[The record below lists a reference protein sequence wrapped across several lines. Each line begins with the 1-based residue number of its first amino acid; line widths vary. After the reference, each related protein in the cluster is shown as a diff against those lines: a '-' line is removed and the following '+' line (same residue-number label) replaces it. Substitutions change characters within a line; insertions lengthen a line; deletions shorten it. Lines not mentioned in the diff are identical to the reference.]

1 MQQSLFSK
9 YFSVC
14 SAIILAAIAFLGTI
28 FMMLVAQYFKSDKFE
43 LLNRNLRQAAN
54 LTVTNYQSNLYSGV
68 DQKIILPYYQILG
81 NAIDA
86 DIYLTDLEGNTLI
99 CSHGSNCN
107 HLSNQI
113 SQQIITEALKGDFE
127 EVSNMG
133 GIYNS
138 RYYCAAIPVEAGGV
152 KVGVLFGSI
161 AADAFNSFI
170 TEMMQM
176 FLLSALL
183 VLLVSFVV
191 IYFVTNRLVRP
202 LREMVDATQ
211 SFINGDFTIRI
222 PVEGYTEIDRLGMA
236 FNNMASSLGA
246 MESTRRSFV
255 ANVSHELK
263 TPMTTI
269 GGFIDGILDGTV
281 PEEKRDYY
289 LGVVSEEVKR
299 LSRLVRSM
307 LEMARIEAGETTLHR
322 KEFDINE
329 TVITTVFTF
338 EQAIDGK
345 HLDVRGLDHG
355 KVMVDADPDLIHQ
368 VVYNLVDNAVKFVND
383 GGYLEFSYVVEGD
396 ITYIGVKNSG
406 AGIPKDEISHVFDRF
421 YKTDKS
427 RSLDK
432 NGVGLGLHIVRS
444 IVNLHSGDI
453 IVSSVEGEYCQFVFS
468 LPSASKNARKNDK
481 FKDGSRPS
489 PRTT

>member
-170 TEMMQM
+170 TEMIQM
-176 FLLSALL
+176 VLLSALL

>member
-14 SAIILAAIAFLGTI
+14 SAIILAAITFLGTI
-28 FMMLVAQYFKSDKFE
+28 FMMLVGQYFKMDKFE

-54 LTVTNYQSNLYSGV
+54 VTVTNYQLNNYAGV
-68 DQKIILPYYQILG
+68 TQNTILPIYTVLG

-107 HLSNQI
+107 HLANQI
-113 SQQIITEALKGDFE
+113 DSQIMSQALKGGFQE
-127 EVSNMG
+127 ISNMG

-138 RYYCAAIPVEAGGV
+138 RYYCAAIPVETGGA

-161 AADAFNSFI
+161 SADAINSFLI
-170 TEMMQM
+170 EMIQM
-176 FLLSALL
+176 FLLSAFL
-183 VLLVSFVV
+183 VLLVSFIA

-202 LREMVDATQ
+202 LREMLDATQ

-269 GGFIDGILDGTV
+269 GGFIDGILDGTI
-281 PEEKRDYY
+281 PDEKRDYY
-289 LGVVSEEVKR
+289 LGVVSEEVRR

-307 LEMARIEAGETTLHR
+307 LDMARIEAGETTLHR
-322 KEFDINE
+322 REFDINE
-329 TVITTVFTF
+329 IVVTTVFTF
-338 EQAIDGK
+338 EQAIEGK

-368 VVYNLVDNAVKFVND
+368 VVYNLIDNAVKFVND
-383 GGYLEFSYVVEGD
+383 GGYLEFSFVPEGD

-444 IVNLHSGDI
+444 IVNLHSGEI
-453 IVSSVEGEYCQFVFS
+453 IVNSIEGEYCQFVFS
-468 LPSASKNARKNDK
+468 LPSASPKNARKGEK
-481 FKDGSRPS
+481 FKP
-489 PRTT
+489 